1 MRRYYTTT
9 FYAREGGGMD
19 TGDMHFRVGGGMPW
33 LEQGR
38 YRWWEKVGT
47 QLSNWSLRGAFMV

>member
-1 MRRYYTTT
+1 
-9 FYAREGGGMD
+9 MD